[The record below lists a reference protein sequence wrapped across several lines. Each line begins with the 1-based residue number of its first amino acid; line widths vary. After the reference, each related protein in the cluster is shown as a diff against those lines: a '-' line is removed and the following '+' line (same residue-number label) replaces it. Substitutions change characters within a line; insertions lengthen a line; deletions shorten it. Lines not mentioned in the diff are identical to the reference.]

1 MDKNKRIP
9 KVRYKGFEDEWENM
23 DASKIFKHILI
34 KITQTYQSFLHRKN
48 MV

>member
-23 DASKIFKHILI
+23 DASEIFK
-34 KITQTYQSFLHRKN
+34 TYFDKN
-48 MV
+48 HPDLPVLSASQVKM